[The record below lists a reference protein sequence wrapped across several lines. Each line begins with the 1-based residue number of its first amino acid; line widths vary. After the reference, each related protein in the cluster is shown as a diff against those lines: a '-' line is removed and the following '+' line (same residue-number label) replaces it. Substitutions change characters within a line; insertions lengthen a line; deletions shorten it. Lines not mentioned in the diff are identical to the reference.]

1 MMSSNALWTLDHTDP
16 FAKTLSTPGTLSDL
30 LDAKFRGARYQV
42 GVCQIHFKQRVEK
55 DTVLQMKHLI
65 LFFTGLTSTFPV
77 LYWVQFEKQD
87 GD

>member
-1 MMSSNALWTLDHTDP
+1 MMSSNALWTLDHIDP
-16 FAKTLSTPGTLSDL
+16 FANILNRPGALSAR
-30 LDAKFRGARYQV
+30 LDAKFRGVRYQV

-55 DTVLQMKHLI
+55 DTLIQMKHLI
-65 LFFTGLTSTFPV
+65 LFFTGLTATFPV

>member
-1 MMSSNALWTLDHTDP
+1 MMSSNVLRTLDHTDP
-16 FAKTLSTPGTLSDL
+16 FANILSAGGALSAT
-30 LDAKFRGARYQV
+30 LDAKFRGALRPV
-42 GVCQIHFKQRVEK
+42 GVCQIHFKQCVEK